1 MSSRDVKTAIGLVA
15 VAGLGAWASGASFWK
30 TLAFIAGS
38 AAINKA
44 LAPSLDA
51 DDSVSERTITGS
63 VVPARW
69 LFGNVRT
76 GGALVFLHQRG
87 RTLDMAYVLSE
98 GELDGIADNSV
109 YINGEAHSV
118 TGFSTTSDEG
128 RLLTLEGKYARNVK
142 IYEYFKGDGSQGA
155 SLRSATS
162 QWSEAHRLNGVSWAH
177 VELTQ
182 PKYNDR
188 EDRVWSGIPDIQ
200 FDVRGMKIQ
209 TPLDDAPRFTKSAAD
224 FWYWWM
230 TERRGIPPDEI
241 DLDAFRAARE
251 VCDQP
256 FFANNTPRYEVGCVV
271 RSDDSPE
278 KIQDEIDYAIAGS
291 TLEHDG
297 LQVLLPGVDRPV
309 SMVIDDKAIIA
320 PPVVRPSH
328 TQSRRFNAVNSRLA
342 QDEDYGHLER
352 DVPEVKDSAAE
363 ARDRERLPVN
373 IGVLRMIQSQE
384 RAQYLA
390 AIALRRARTP
400 LQVAVELSPG
410 PGLERLA
417 LIPSDVVRLTLPEY
431 GISARRFEI
440 VRVETSFRQSVSLTL
455 NEIADDIYA
464 RPAFTQAPLE
474 EPVFLLE
481 DALPA
486 PADFAVEV
494 DFHRDAD
501 GKDTA
506 RIKAS
511 WSDFEGERVSVT
523 ARNPVSGEII
533 HAETTE
539 DFALLSPA
547 DVGDWIVSA
556 VTITADQH
564 RGQRVEAPVSIA
576 EADFP
581 PPAAPTILSAG
592 QAGSVFRV
600 RYRTTGS
607 GIDIRYTRVDFD
619 AKDAPGVLTEANWE
633 AADQMNAPAVAV
645 QRGDLPAVAEWE
657 IEQDG
662 KYCVYARALTRVN
675 KASPIVRVGDQDC
688 FDLVAPVTEAIP
700 HIAASPNFDGTLK
713 NAATYDYGFAPVG
726 DGEDRALQPHR
737 MLLPDRVEDLA
748 AITDGD
754 WNGGGA
760 WPFNADASSYVSN
773 EIDLGASKRIK
784 VTASAETY
792 LPGGS
797 AAAATLKCVYRTTE
811 TGATTEV
818 EVGSAETTLT
828 ARKIALKVE
837 FSGAALLR
845 AGLSGRAV
853 V

>member
-118 TGFSTTSDEG
+118 TEFSTTSDEG

-230 TERRGIPPDEI
+230 TERRGIPADEI

-328 TQSRRFNAVNSRLA
+328 TQSRRFNVVNSRLA

-373 IGVLRMIQSQE
+373 IGTLRMIQSQE

-400 LQVAVELSPG
+400 LQIAVELSPG

-431 GISARRFEI
+431 GIAARRFEI

-474 EPVFLLE
+474 QPVFLLE

-506 RIKAS
+506 RIRAS
-511 WSDFEGERVSVT
+511 WSDFEGARVSVT
-523 ARNPVSGEII
+523 ARRPADGLSDHV
-533 HAETTE
+533 ETTE
-539 DFALLSPA
+539 DFAYLTA
-547 DVGDWIVSA
+547 GIGDWIVSA

-564 RGQRVEAPVSIA
+564 HGQRVEAPISIA

-581 PPAAPTILSAG
+581 APAAPTILSAG
-592 QAGSVFRV
+592 QVGQVFRI
-600 RYRTTGS
+600 RFRTTGS
-607 GIDIRYTRVDFD
+607 GIDVRYKRVDFD
-619 AKDAPGVLTEANWE
+619 SKEAPGALTEADWDS
-633 AADQMNAPAVAV
+633 ADQMAAAATPTRDGV
-645 QRGDLPAVAEWE
+645 LPTVAEYS
-657 IEQDG
+657 IERDG
-662 KYCVYARALTRVN
+662 RYCVFARSVTPVG
-675 KASPIVRVGDQDC
+675 KKSPIVEVGGC
-688 FDLVAPVTEAIP
+688 FDLIAPTSDAFSIEG
-700 HIAASPNFDGTLK
+700 SPNYEGTLK
-713 NAATYDYGFAPVG
+713 NAARYELDHNAPNIPN
-726 DGEDRALQPHR
+726 RFLI
-737 MLLPDRVEDLA
+737 PDRVEDLA
-748 AITDGD
+748 DITDGD
-754 WNGGGA
+754 WNGQGT
-760 WPFNADASSYVSN
+760 WPFNGEKAEYQTD
-773 EIDLGASKRIK
+773 EIDLGKSASIK
-784 VTASAETY
+784 V
-792 LPGGS
+792 
-797 AAAATLKCVYRTTE
+797 AAMGRTISLDGVNGTPTLKYVYRLSADGE
-811 TGATTEV
+811 ATEV
-818 EVGSAETTLT
+818 AAGSSETSLT
-828 ARKIALKVE
+828 ARYIALKAE
-837 FSGAALLR
+837 FSGVALLQ
-845 AGLSGRAV
+845 AGLSGRV
-853 V
+853 VV